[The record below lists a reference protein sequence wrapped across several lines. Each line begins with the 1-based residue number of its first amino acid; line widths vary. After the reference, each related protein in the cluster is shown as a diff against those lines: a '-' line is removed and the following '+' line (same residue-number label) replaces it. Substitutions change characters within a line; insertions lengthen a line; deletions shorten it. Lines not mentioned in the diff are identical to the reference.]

1 VEERPSRARSVGELA
16 ALVGGELQGDADR
29 EIWGLTGLAEA
40 GPRDLSFYGNA
51 KYHRLL
57 ATTRAGA
64 VLVSEQPPPRAGTS
78 FIRVPHPHLAFARI
92 AQLLHP
98 APRHPAG
105 VSPRAQVH
113 PAARVDA
120 SATVMGLATVEA
132 GATIGARTVLFPGVY
147 VGEGA
152 QVGADCVLY
161 PNAVV
166 REACVVGHRVI
177 VHPSAVIGA
186 DGFGF
191 AFDPAGP
198 AHVKVPQM
206 GTVRVE
212 DDVEIGAGT
221 CVDRAT
227 FGETV
232 VGRGAKIDNLVQIA
246 HNVKVGPL
254 SILCAQVGISGSSEV
269 GQGAVL
275 AGQVGIVGHI
285 KVGNL
290 AKVGAQSGV
299 TRDVADGETV
309 SGTPAFAHPE
319 WLRASVAFK
328 DLAALTKEVRALRQR
343 LEALEKEQDG

>member
-1 VEERPSRARSVGELA
+1 MESSRARSVGELA
-16 ALVGGELQGDADR
+16 ALVGGELHGDADR
-29 EIWGLTGLAEA
+29 QIVGLSGLAEA
-40 GPRDLSFYGNA
+40 GPSELSFLANA
-51 KYHRLL
+51 KYHPLL

-64 VLVSEQPPPRAGTS
+64 VLVKEPVPAREGTS
-78 FIRVPHPHLAFARI
+78 FIQVAHPHLAFARI
-92 AQLLHP
+92 SQLFHP
-98 APRHPAG
+98 PPRPPAG
-105 VSPRAQVH
+105 IDPLAQVH
-113 PAARVDA
+113 PQARVDPT
-120 SATVMGLATVEA
+120 ATVMGLATVGK
-132 GATIGARTVLFPGVY
+132 GARVGARTLLYPGVY

-152 QVGADCVLY
+152 AVGADCVLH
-161 PNAVV
+161 PNVV
-166 REACVVGHRVI
+166 IREACVLGDRVL
-177 VHPSAVIGA
+177 VHASAVIGA

-198 AHVKVPQM
+198 AHVKVPQV
-206 GTVRVE
+206 GIVRVE

-254 SILCAQVGISGSSEV
+254 AILCAQVGISGSSEV

-275 AGQVGIVGHI
+275 AGQVGVVGHI
-285 KVGNL
+285 KVGDL

-299 TRDVADGETV
+299 SKDVEPGATV
-309 SGTPAFAHPE
+309 SGTPAFSHPE
-319 WLRASVAFK
+319 WLRASAAFK
-328 DLAALTKEVRALRQR
+328 GLAALSKEVRALRKR

>member
-1 VEERPSRARSVGELA
+1 MEERPSRARSVGELA
-16 ALVGGELQGDADR
+16 AFVGGELQGDADR
-29 EIWGLTGLAEA
+29 EIRGLSGLAEA
-40 GPRDLSFYGNA
+40 GPFDLSFYGNA

-57 ATTRAGA
+57 GSTRAGA
-64 VLVSEQPPPRAGTS
+64 VLVSEPPPPREGTS
-78 FIRVPHPHLAFARI
+78 FIRVPQPHLAFARI

-105 VSPRAQVH
+105 VSPRAQLH
-113 PAARVDA
+113 PAAQVDA

-132 GATIGARTVLFPGVY
+132 GAKIGARTVLFPGVY

-152 QVGADCVLY
+152 QVGEDCVLY
-161 PNAVV
+161 PNVVV
-166 REACVVGHRVI
+166 REACVLGHRVV

-212 DDVEIGAGT
+212 DDVEIGANT

-232 VGRGAKIDNLVQIA
+232 VGRGAKLDNLVQIA

-254 SILCAQVGISGSSEV
+254 AILCAQVGVSGSAQV
-269 GQGAVL
+269 GTGAVL
-275 AGQVGIVGHI
+275 AGQVGVVGHI
-285 KVGNL
+285 RVGDL
-290 AKVGAQSGV
+290 AKVGAQAGV
-299 TRDVADGETV
+299 ARDVEDGATV
-309 SGTPAFAHPE
+309 SGTPAFAHSE
-319 WLRASVAFK
+319 WLRASTAFK